1 MSEAHNTERRL
12 TAASLLVLVVAVVV
26 LGAVLLGAG
35 LKGGSG
41 VQARTITVTG
51 TGTVTASPNTA
62 AFTLDVVTTGTSVDA
77 ALAANDAIV
86 ARAIARARADGV
98 TSPDLT
104 PSALST
110 QPVSNAQGVT
120 TGYQADAQL
129 SVTTH
134 RVDRLGRLLADLSS
148 VAGDTGQLSGVTFSL
163 SRDSTATDEA
173 RVRAI
178 EAARHQALVL
188 TRAARVS
195 LGAVRTITDQEGTG
209 PIIWPS
215 PIPFASAAQAGP
227 RVPIAAGS
235 QSVSVTV
242 TVVYSLG

>member
-1 MSEAHNTERRL
+1 MAG
-12 TAASLLVLVVAVVV
+12 SLLVVVVAAVV

-35 LKGGSG
+35 LKDGSG
-41 VQARTITVTG
+41 VGTRSITVTG

-62 AFTLDVVTTGTSVDA
+62 AFTLNIVTTGASIDA
-77 ALAANDAIV
+77 ALTANDAIV
-86 ARAIARARADGV
+86 TRAMARARADGV
-98 TSPDLT
+98 TNPNLT
-104 PSALST
+104 TSALST

-129 SVTTH
+129 SITTH
-134 RVDRLGRLLADLSS
+134 QIDHLGRLLADLSS
-148 VAGDTGQLSGVTFSL
+148 VAGDTGQLSGVSFSL
-163 SRDSTATDEA
+163 SRDSAATDVA

-188 TRAARVS
+188 ARAARVS

-209 PIIWPS
+209 PILWPS
-215 PIPFASAAQAGP
+215 PVPFASAAHAGP

-242 TVVYSLG
+242 TVVYSLN